1 MKLLVYIFAA
11 ITVLVLGFGIYAV
24 HSVANAGQI
33 MGGLFGLIIVV
44 AIVAAVIFGATRF
57 VSDRN
62 RGNELFKL
70 LLVSFWGV
78 LLVLL
83 SVFAIFGHGVI
94 NQILGFKSHKNIAT
108 VSAEPAKTETWQ
120 PDFTSVGN
128 LDPVQGADISNQVAG
143 NVTAI
148 NFDSGQE
155 VQKGQL
161 LVQLDASNEEA
172 QLEGFKAQEKLAELN
187 DQRSHDIFAKHLI
200 SQSDVD
206 TADANL
212 KQAQANVANTEAD
225 IAKKTIR
232 APFAGHAGIRNVNL
246 GQYLPQGTALVTLQA
261 LDHMYVSF
269 ALPEQALPSLANG
282 QKVQATVDAIP
293 NETFNGSIDAIDSK
307 VDPTSHNVRVQAIL
321 ANPQH
326 HLRAG
331 MFANVTVSA
340 GKPQQVVTVPKAAI
354 TYSLYG
360 NSVFVVAPDDKN
372 KDDKGQPQ
380 LTANEVFVKL
390 GPEQGARVSV
400 LQGLKA
406 GDQVVTSGMQKLHS
420 GAVVVINN
428 DVPPEQGQDQIPGAS
443 GK

>member
-1 MKLLVYIFAA
+1 
-11 ITVLVLGFGIYAV
+11 
-24 HSVANAGQI
+24 
-33 MGGLFGLIIVV
+33 
-44 AIVAAVIFGATRF
+44 
-57 VSDRN
+57 
-62 RGNELFKL
+62 
-70 LLVSFWGV
+70 
-78 LLVLL
+78 
-83 SVFAIFGHGVI
+83 
-94 NQILGFKSHKNIAT
+94 
-108 VSAEPAKTETWQ
+108 
-120 PDFTSVGN
+120 
-128 LDPVQGADISNQVAG
+128 VAG

-172 QLEGFKAQEKLAELN
+172 QLEGFKAQENLAELN